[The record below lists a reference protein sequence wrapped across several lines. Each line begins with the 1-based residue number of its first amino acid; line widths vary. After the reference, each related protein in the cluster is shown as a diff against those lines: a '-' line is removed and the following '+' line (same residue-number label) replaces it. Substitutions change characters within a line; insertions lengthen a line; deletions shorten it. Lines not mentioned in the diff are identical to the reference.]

1 MIISMILITKICL
14 NLPKLPGLGR
24 SKACNWHP
32 GQELRQGWVLR
43 QPLLA
48 GSCTERH
55 QIPITASSAGSS
67 TPLEQSAKV
76 LFFPSSSLNHLCCGR
91 SQTTAVCSEFESM
104 PSTKDLQSVLSHAE
118 QNKN

>member
-1 MIISMILITKICL
+1 MPEPPEAAWTGQKQSLQL
-14 NLPKLPGLGR
+14 APRPGAEAGLG
-24 SKACNWHP
+24 SQAA
-32 GQELRQGWVLR
+32 
-43 QPLLA
+43 LA
-48 GSCTERH
+48 GWLLHRKASNPH
-55 QIPITASSAGSS
+55 HWPTASSAGSS
-67 TPLEQSAKV
+67 SPLEQSAKV